1 MSMLIEIDS
10 TTPVPVHG
18 YLAIDSLVDGEAH
31 GGLRISDDVS
41 AGLLAAAARTMTLKY
56 GFARLPV
63 GGAKAGIKAP
73 SGLPPEDRRA
83 LLHAFG
89 RALRP
94 YLATKT
100 YVPGEDMGT
109 SGADINEFMQAAGL
123 RPVPRSL
130 THAQSGYYTGIGLC
144 TCALALAEGPGNKTS
159 PVTVSIEGFG
169 NVGSAA
175 AMEFLQRE
183 ARVVAVSTSE
193 GAVYNPSGLDVAL
206 MVERRRQV
214 GNHIVNESGLG
225 EQIKPEDLGT
235 LGEDVF
241 APCAIMHS
249 IDSDRAQTLT
259 ARVVCPGANVPY
271 TQEAEEVMRQRG
283 ITYAPDFVA
292 NCGGVLGASIARAGI
307 ADQRVQQLVRR
318 RVDTETR
325 MLLIAARE
333 QSLSV
338 AQVAEQVALQRFEHG
353 KATYERHSPR
363 QQLFRTLVGLHRRGL
378 IPRALVARAAGRY
391 FVR

>member
-1 MSMLIEIDS
+1 MSILIEIDS

-41 AGLLAAAARTMTLKY
+41 AGLLTTAARTMTLKY
-56 GFARLPV
+56 GFVHLPV

-83 LLHAFG
+83 LLYAFG

-130 THAQSGYYTGIGLC
+130 THAQSGHYTGIGLC
-144 TCALALAEGPGNKTS
+144 TCALALVEAAGNKTS

-175 AMEFLQRE
+175 AMEFLRRE

-193 GAVYNPSGLDVAL
+193 GAVYNPLGLDVAL
-206 MVERRRQV
+206 MIERRRQA
-214 GNHIVNESGLG
+214 GNHFVNESGLG
-225 EQIKPEDLGT
+225 EKIHPEDLGT

-249 IDSDRAQTLT
+249 IGRGRAQTLT
-259 ARVVCPGANVPY
+259 SRIVCPGANVPY
-271 TQEAEEVMRQRG
+271 TPEAEHVMTQRG
-283 ITYAPDFVA
+283 IIYVPDFVA
-292 NCGGVLGASIARAGI
+292 NCGGVLGASISRAGI
-307 ADQRVQQLVRR
+307 ADRRVQEFVRG

-325 MLLIAARE
+325 MLLMASRE
-333 QSLSV
+333 RALSLT
-338 AQVAEQVALQRFEHG
+338 QMAEQIALQRFERE
-353 KATYERHSPR
+353 KASYERHSFS

-378 IPRALVARAAGRY
+378 IPRALVAQAAGRY
-391 FVR
+391 FIR